1 MAFLKKQLRMLFMV
15 IPVKRFLLRMW
26 SNYIPDTILMRHR
39 RHYPDVLKETE
50 VLCCPYII
58 VVIPIHC
65 SSIWKV
71 EACRQNTGNWKE
83 NMKRRSQFLRKH
95 RRKSVANF
103 WDGQQIA
110 VVHKYTSRQEKRI
123 IYQIMI
129 RFCMRYGNRI
139 VIRLSICWTIIPMK
153 LL

>member
-1 MAFLKKQLRMLFMV
+1 VYSRVFYGYKEISVENVEQLYPGYYIDATSSTLSGRIKGDGSLVLSVYYRRNSYSLQFHLEGGSLPAEYRELKGKYEETIT
-15 IPVKRFLLRMW
+15 IP
-26 SNYIPDTILMRHR
+26 
-39 RHYPDVLKETE
+39 KET
-50 VLCCPYII
+50 P
-58 VVIPIHC
+58 
-65 SSIWKV
+65 K
-71 EACRQNTGNWKE
+71 KE
-83 NMKRRSQFLRKH
+83 RCEFLG
-95 RRKSVANF
+95 
-103 WDGQQIA
+103 WIA